1 MEISLFG
8 TEVDEMLAKPEVT
21 ARVQTTKPRTPRKKT
36 TRAKEV
42 TISTLNW
49 DIQKEYDKNIRTT
62 HTDIKRN
69 PSEKDNFDMD
79 IMRDDLR
86 NYVFYENELGH
97 RYREKIMDKIKEFG
111 VVNWFKAKGFPT
123 NEESVWCNRYT
134 GTETTLGEQVRGYTN
149 HLRNDDTLEEQG
161 YYLWENWC
169 PKDIFDKCELTE
181 TREIKEMKAKR
192 TELREPQQANLNKWK
207 EFIVKLVE
215 QNGEEIDKIWFDTSV
230 PYDNEIEVRLKGHKC
245 WNSCVSFR
253 FQNNKLKAFD
263 SHFGGGTSMLH
274 GEFDEEEKVREVMER
289 VFNKECS
296 NSSWEDKYDER
307 KEDEKHR
314 KIEVDN
320 DGWREDERI

>member
-21 ARVQTTKPRTPRKKT
+21 ARVQTTKPRTPRAKT

-42 TISTLNW
+42 TISSLNW
-49 DIQKEYDKNIRTT
+49 DIRKEYDKNIRTT
-62 HTDIKRN
+62 HKDIKG
-69 PSEKDNFDMD
+69 EAFDMD

-86 NYVFYENELGH
+86 NFVFCEDSEGN
-97 RYREKIMDKIKEFG
+97 RYRERIIDKIKEVG
-111 VVNWFKAKGFPT
+111 VVKWFEAKGFPT
-123 NEESVWCNRYT
+123 NDESVWFNRYT
-134 GTETTLGEQVRGYTN
+134 GTETTLKDQVGHDNPRHDN
-149 HLRNDDTLEEQG
+149 TLEEQG
-161 YYLWENWC
+161 YYLWENYC
-169 PKDIFDKCELTE
+169 PKELFDKCPLTE
-181 TREIKEMKAKR
+181 TDEIKEMKAKR
-192 TELREPQQANLNKWK
+192 SELREPQQANLNKWK
-207 EFIVKLVE
+207 EFIVNLCKE
-215 QNGEEIDKIWFDTSV
+215 KGQEIEKIWFDVST
-230 PYDNEIEVRLKGHKC
+230 PYDNEVEVRLKGHRC

-274 GEFDEEEKVREVMER
+274 GEIDEEEKVREVMER

-314 KIEVDN
+314 KIEVDI
-320 DGWREDERI
+320 DGWLQNA